1 MSSPRFDFIIAGTVK
16 RNGIALIALLAAA
29 GAPVPPRARA
39 ETTFSAP
46 EIEEASVAAR
56 RAAAAL
62 ARQSETAREKSF
74 DEQGLV
80 AAAVGA
86 PLAERLTPRQRR
98 AIGDRIIDWIGA
110 PFAGPP
116 AASATPIFL
125 DIRPESGDALVS
137 LLVPVATGYLKTTW
151 RMRPAG
157 AEWRVE
163 DVVLPDLGRSLLA
176 EAIESLGTPPV
187 AAPRDRAAESR
198 RLAVPRVVGIV
209 AVVAAALVFLRRVK
223 PKERIALLVAV
234 LVPIVLFAADGY
246 LAIARVWRE
255 PIALRLSDGAPWQH
269 SVHQFQLAI
278 RAGNRVR
285 ARAAAAEAISRG
297 AAAEPLHLVLG
308 GLAEQLG
315 DPAEA
320 AGEYA
325 RALSLP
331 RPAPGGWAGLARLA
345 VAAGRD
351 DESIADWEKYFALAP
366 ADPNA
371 YFWLAVAQGHRHD
384 FEAAQVALARALAL
398 DPSQAQLYGLSARL
412 YGAAGDAPAAI
423 ARLRE
428 QQRLSPIDRKA
439 IAGDANFTP
448 IASNDD
454 WKAFLDE
461 KPPS

>member
-1 MSSPRFDFIIAGTVK
+1 MCSPRFDFIIGGTVK
-16 RNGIALIALLAAA
+16 RNGIALIALLVAA
-29 GAPVPPRARA
+29 GAAHPPCALA
-39 ETTFSAP
+39 QTSFSAP

-86 PLAERLTPRQRR
+86 PLADRLTPRQRR
-98 AIGDRIIDWIGA
+98 AIGDRLMAWIGA
-110 PFAGPP
+110 PFTAPP
-116 AASATPIFL
+116 APSPAAIFL
-125 DIRPESGDALVS
+125 AIRPDSGDAMVS
-137 LLVPVATGYLKTTW
+137 LLVPVETGYLKTTW

-157 AEWRVE
+157 AEWHVE
-163 DVVLPDLGRSLLA
+163 DVVLPDLGRSLLS
-176 EAIESLGTPPV
+176 EAIESLGPPPV

-198 RLAVPRVVGIV
+198 RLAVPRIVGIL
-209 AVVAAALVFLRRVK
+209 AVVAAAIVFVRRVK
-223 PKERIALLVAV
+223 PRERVALLVAV
-234 LVPIVLFAADGY
+234 LVPIVLFTADGY
-246 LAIARVWRE
+246 LAIARVWQE

-269 SVHQFQLAI
+269 SVHLFQLAI
-278 RAGNRVR
+278 RASNRAR
-285 ARAAAAEAISRG
+285 ARAAAAEAISLG

-315 DPAEA
+315 DAPEA
-320 AGEYA
+320 AAEYA

-351 DESIADWEKYFALAP
+351 DESIADWEKYFALVP
-366 ADPNA
+366 PDPNA

-384 FEAAQVALARALAL
+384 FEAAQVALASALAL
-398 DPSQAQLYGLSARL
+398 DPSEAQLYGLSARL

-428 QQRLSPIDRKA
+428 QQRLAPIDRTA
-439 IAGDANFTP
+439 IAGDGNFAP
-448 IASNDD
+448 IAANEE

>member
-1 MSSPRFDFIIAGTVK
+1 MCSPRFDFIIGRTVK
-16 RNGIALIALLAAA
+16 RNGIALIALLVAA
-29 GAPVPPRARA
+29 GAPVLPRARA

-46 EIEEASVAAR
+46 EIEEASGAAR

-62 ARQSETAREKSF
+62 ARQSETAREMSF

-80 AAAVGA
+80 GAAVGA

-98 AIGDRIIDWIGA
+98 AIGDRLIAWIGA
-110 PFAGPP
+110 PFTAAP
-116 AASATPIFL
+116 APSGGPIFL
-125 DIRPESGDALVS
+125 EIRPDSGDAMVS

-151 RMRPAG
+151 RMRLLG
-157 AEWRVE
+157 VEWKVE
-163 DVVLPDLGRSLLA
+163 DVLLPDLGRSLRR
-176 EAIESLGTPPV
+176 EAIESLGAPPV

-198 RLAVPRVVGIV
+198 RLAVPRAVGIV
-209 AVVAAALVFLRRVK
+209 AVVAAALVFVRRVK

-234 LVPIVLFAADGY
+234 LVPILLFAADGY
-246 LAIARVWRE
+246 LAISRVWRE
-255 PIALRLSDGAPWQH
+255 PIALRLSDGAPWEH
-269 SVHQFQLAI
+269 SVHLFQLAI
-278 RAGNRVR
+278 RGGNRVR
-285 ARAAAAEAISRG
+285 ARAAAAEAISLG
-297 AAAEPLHLVLG
+297 AAPEPLHLVLG

-315 DPAEA
+315 DTAEA
-320 AGEYA
+320 AAEYG
-325 RALSLP
+325 RALSPP

-345 VAAGRD
+345 AAAGRD
-351 DESIADWEKYFALAP
+351 DESIADWEKYFALVP

-398 DPSQAQLYGLSARL
+398 DPSEAQLYGLSARL

-448 IASNDD
+448 IANNDE
-454 WKAFLDE
+454 WRAFLDE